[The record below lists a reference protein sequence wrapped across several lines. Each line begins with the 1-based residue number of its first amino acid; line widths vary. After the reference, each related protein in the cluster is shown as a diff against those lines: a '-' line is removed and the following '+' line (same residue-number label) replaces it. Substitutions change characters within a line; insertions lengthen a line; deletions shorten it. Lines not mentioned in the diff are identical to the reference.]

1 MVGAY
6 IMKRWTGI
14 ETMINKLGYLVAFA
28 IGLAV
33 LWGVTV
39 LLDNNP
45 ILLILYTLFVG
56 YTAGSNSKSI
66 KAMCSSM
73 VDADQRDEATRNM
86 IYNLEDELKDEI
98 EAKANEVKAEIKE
111 YISLNYPDRKNLGAA
126 ITDIRNDAG
135 LPEKRFFD

>member
-6 IMKRWTGI
+6 IVKRWTGI
-14 ETMINKLGYLVAFA
+14 DTMINKLGYLLAFA

>member
-6 IMKRWTGI
+6 IVKRWTGI
-14 ETMINKLGYLVAFA
+14 DTMINKLGYLAAFA

-98 EAKANEVKAEIKE
+98 EAKANDVKAEIKE

>member
-6 IMKRWTGI
+6 IVKRWTGI
-14 ETMINKLGYLVAFA
+14 DAMINKLGYLVAFA

-73 VDADQRDEATRNM
+73 VDADHRDEATRNM

>member
-6 IMKRWTGI
+6 IAKRWNGI
-14 ETMINKLGYLVAFA
+14 DTMINKLGYLVVFA

>member
-1 MVGAY
+1 M
-6 IMKRWTGI
+6 TS
-14 ETMINKLGYLVAFA
+14 KLGYLIAFA
-28 IGLAV
+28 IGLAI
-33 LWGVTV
+33 LWGVTI

-56 YTAGSNSKSI
+56 YTAGSNSKSR

-98 EAKANEVKAEIKE
+98 EAKANEVKTEIKE
-111 YISLNYPDRKNLGAA
+111 YISLNYPDRKNLGSA
-126 ITDIRNDAG
+126 IIDIRNEVG